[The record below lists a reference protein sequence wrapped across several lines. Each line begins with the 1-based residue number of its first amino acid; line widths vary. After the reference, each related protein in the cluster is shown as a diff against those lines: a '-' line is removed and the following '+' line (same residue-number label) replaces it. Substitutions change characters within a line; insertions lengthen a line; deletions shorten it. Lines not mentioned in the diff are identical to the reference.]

1 MSDQALFQYSPEHL
15 QSLVREVLAQAHQ
28 GGATA
33 AEADVSEG
41 SGLSVTVRLEEVET
55 IEYNRD
61 KELGVSVYFG
71 QRRGHAST
79 SDFSPE
85 ALRNTVAKALT
96 IARHTAE
103 DPFAGLAD
111 PALMVQDFP
120 DLELYHPW
128 DMSVDEGIERA
139 LRCETT
145 ALAVDR
151 RLSNSEGATAH
162 THRSHFCYGNS
173 AGFIGGYAGSSHG
186 LSCAV
191 IAGKH
196 ADMQRD
202 YWYTSAR
209 HRDDLETPEQ
219 VGVRAGERALRR
231 LKARSLSTRQVP
243 VLFEAPVATSLIGH
257 FVRAVS
263 GGSLYRKT
271 SFLLDCLGKPVFNS
285 KFSVHEEP
293 HRLRGLASAPFD
305 DGGVLTRPR
314 TVVADGVVQ
323 GYFLGSYSARKL
335 GMTTT
340 GNAGGSHNLVVP
352 PFGGDFEALLRQ
364 MDRGLLVTELMGQGV
379 NSVTGDYSRGAA
391 GFWVENGQIQ
401 YPVHEITI
409 AGNLK
414 QMYANILAVGTDV
427 QSRGSKICGSILVEE
442 MMVAGA

>member
-1 MSDQALFQYSPEHL
+1 MSDQAFFQYSPEHF
-15 QSLVREVLAQAHQ
+15 QSLVQEVLAQARQ

-33 AEADVSEG
+33 AEVDVSEG

-71 QRRGHAST
+71 QQRGHAST
-79 SDFSPE
+79 SDFSAE
-85 ALRNTVAKALT
+85 ALRNTVLKALT
-96 IARHTAE
+96 IARHTAA

-111 PALMVQDFP
+111 PALMAKDPQ

-128 DMSVDEGIERA
+128 DMNVEEGIERA
-139 LRCETT
+139 LRCETS

-162 THRSHFCYGNS
+162 SHRSHFCYGNS
-173 AGFIGGYAGSSHG
+173 AGFVGGYAGSSHG

-191 IAGKH
+191 IAGKN

-202 YWYTSAR
+202 YWYTTAR
-209 HRDDLETPEQ
+209 HRGDMESPEQ
-219 VGVRAGERALRR
+219 VGKRAGERAVRR
-231 LKARSLSTRQVP
+231 LKAQRLSTRQVP
-243 VLFEAPVATSLIGH
+243 VLFEAPVATSLISH

-271 SFLLDCLGKPVFNS
+271 SFLLDSLGKPI
-285 KFSVHEEP
+285 FSPQFSLHEEP
-293 HRLRGLASAPFD
+293 HRLRGLASTPFD
-305 DGGVLTRPR
+305 DEGVATRPR

-335 GMTTT
+335 GMITT

-352 PFGGDFEALLRQ
+352 SFGGDFEALLRQ
-364 MDRGLLVTELMGQGV
+364 MDRGLLVTELLGQGV
-379 NSVTGDYSRGAA
+379 NSITGDYSRGAA
-391 GFWVENGQIQ
+391 GFWVENGVIQ

-414 QMYANILAVGTDV
+414 AMYSQILAVGSDS
-427 QSRGSKICGSILVEE
+427 QPHGSKICGSILIGE
-442 MMVAGA
+442 MTVAGE